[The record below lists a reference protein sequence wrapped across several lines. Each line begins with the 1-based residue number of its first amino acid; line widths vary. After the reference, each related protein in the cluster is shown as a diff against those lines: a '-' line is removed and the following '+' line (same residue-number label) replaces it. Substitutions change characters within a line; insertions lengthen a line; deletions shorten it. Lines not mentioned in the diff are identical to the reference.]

1 MQFLCLNYAGHFE
14 LFALVVNHD
23 MILQRVERKIVL

>member
-1 MQFLCLNYAGHFE
+1 MQCLNYAGHFE

-23 MILQRVERKIVL
+23 IILQRVERKTL